1 MSQRI
6 LLVEDDRSTAD
17 FLSKGLREEGFTVEQ
32 VADGRDGLYLASS
45 SEFDAVVLDRSLP
58 GLDGLSVVKALR
70 AAAVQTP
77 ILILSAKA
85 QLDDRV
91 QGLRAGCDDYLVKPF
106 GFSELHAR
114 LENLMR
120 RRISPTLQAELSCGD
135 LRMNLLTRKVT
146 RGDRTLDLLPR
157 EFKLLEHLLRNK
169 GRVLTRVM
177 LLERVWDYRFDPL
190 TSVIDT
196 HVSRL
201 RKKLEHAGE
210 PPLLHTVR
218 GAGYRLAREP

>member
-32 VADGRDGLYLASS
+32 VADGRDGLYLARSRA
-45 SEFDAVVLDRSLP
+45 FAAVILARSLP

-120 RRISPTLQAELSCGD
+120 RRISPTLQGELSCGD
-135 LRMNLLTRKVT
+135 LRMHLLPRRVP

-157 EFKLLEHLLRNK
+157 ELTVLEHLLRHI
-169 GRVLTRVM
+169 GM
-177 LLERVWDYRFDPL
+177 QEERNRTIFEKIRNADFEVQRPVFYAI
-190 TSVIDT
+190 TIIIT
-196 HVSRL
+196 
-201 RKKLEHAGE
+201 A
-210 PPLLHTVR
+210 
-218 GAGYRLAREP
+218 